1 MANRDKM
8 YTDRAFKANSAEI
21 YFPQP
26 KPIQQKYD
34 RVVEIVR
41 ANPGISGGGI
51 AKLFYPPTAT
61 GNLHQRMQ
69 GILLHVCYTRRIQC
83 VNMSYFITEPK

>member
-1 MANRDKM
+1 M
-8 YTDRAFKANSAEI
+8 YTDGEI

-26 KPIQQKYD
+26 KPTQQKYD

-41 ANPGISGGGI
+41 DNPGISGSGI
-51 AKLFYPPTAT
+51 AKLFYPPAAT

-69 GILLHVCYTRRIQC
+69 GILLHVCDTRRIQC

>member
-1 MANRDKM
+1 MAHKDKT
-8 YTDRAFKANSAEI
+8 YTDRAFKANSGEVI
-21 YFPQP
+21 IPP
-26 KPIQQKYD
+26 TRPTQQKYD
-34 RVVEIVR
+34 RIVEIVR

-61 GNLHQRMQ
+61 GNLHRRMQ
-69 GILLHVCYTRRIQC
+69 GMLLHVCGTRRIQC